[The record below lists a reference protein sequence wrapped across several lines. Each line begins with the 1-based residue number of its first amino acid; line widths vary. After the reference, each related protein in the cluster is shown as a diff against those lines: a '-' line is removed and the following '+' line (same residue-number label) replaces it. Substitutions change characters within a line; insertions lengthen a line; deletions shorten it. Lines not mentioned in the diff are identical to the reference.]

1 MMIMMIDSHRN
12 EGKMSTKRN
21 PNGFTIVLPCKVK
34 YNNMWGKEHTK
45 EEEQGN
51 GLRTRREISLELLI
65 RRGAIRFNTESR
77 DEFSK
82 GNETDIRL
90 NRSGIAS

>member
-1 MMIMMIDSHRN
+1 
-12 EGKMSTKRN
+12 
-21 PNGFTIVLPCKVK
+21 
-34 YNNMWGKEHTK
+34 MWGKEHTK
-45 EEEQGN
+45 EEEQGK
-51 GLRTRREISLELLI
+51 GLSLELFI